1 MNDQKKNLLKAKV
14 SLSLLN
20 VLGRRP
26 TPEEVKRY
34 WIASQVFYTTIV
46 GAHFEKKQAR
56 LNNQLAIF

>member
-26 TPEEVKRY
+26 TTLEIEKY
-34 WIASQVFYTTIV
+34 TIAAQVLWKTVCGTKS
-46 GAHFEKKQAR
+46 ARSWMKK
-56 LNNQLAIF
+56 NNQLAIF